1 MSSTRGRVTLSFF
14 ACALALSACDRP
26 YRTMGRYIEAAGLI
40 VIADVGHGISDL
52 SVTLTVTE
60 FLKGNAPRSITIARQ
75 SCPRVP
81 DGKGTAVL
89 LSPDWRSSE
98 FPVIEVYTEP
108 AAIARLRELVP
119 IYRMTERQRLY
130 ALRSDPK
137 YRDQLFDDIH
147 EMRER
152 DNYPIVTDLYPN
164 LDQAGRLKLIELI
177 GYIGDARG
185 VPALLQAL
193 KSDAAPIREAARTVL
208 AFHFPDSAPAA
219 ALAPPPAVES
229 PMQKGFRL
237 AKEGRIAEARPLLM
251 AVAVDRHES
260 EQIRLWAALELI
272 PHLDVPAKNALRQ
285 SMLPLL
291 AHIVKDGDYLQV
303 TDAVKILRQLRHP
316 GNLDLLVSAIGR
328 KDYLQQESSF
338 QAAMALRE
346 LDAAERTRAVAML
359 TRILQDRE
367 KAQGYRT
374 VGGPPSAP
382 ALALAWLNGDVAR
395 PSGSLPEGRPGG
407 SRYDDEVASLIGVLG
422 KPGDLPADSI
432 AWIAMRLGELKDR
445 RAIDPLTGLLANP
458 QWPVAEKSKEA
469 LIRIG
474 GDNVSAA
481 MRRLLA
487 RGGPSAAR
495 EAALDVLCAVQG
507 AGALP
512 QIRAALAEKSLR
524 TTALSLLARVGT
536 RDDLTVLIPMSDF
549 WTGDRDHHYWAMQAV
564 GEIRSRSR

>member
-1 MSSTRGRVTLSFF
+1 
-14 ACALALSACDRP
+14 
-26 YRTMGRYIEAAGLI
+26 
-40 VIADVGHGISDL
+40 
-52 SVTLTVTE
+52 
-60 FLKGNAPRSITIARQ
+60 
-75 SCPRVP
+75 
-81 DGKGTAVL
+81 
-89 LSPDWRSSE
+89 
-98 FPVIEVYTEP
+98 
-108 AAIARLRELVP
+108 
-119 IYRMTERQRLY
+119 
-130 ALRSDPK
+130 
-137 YRDQLFDDIH
+137 
-147 EMRER
+147 
-152 DNYPIVTDLYPN
+152 
-164 LDQAGRLKLIELI
+164 
-177 GYIGDARG
+177 
-185 VPALLQAL
+185 
-193 KSDAAPIREAARTVL
+193 
-208 AFHFPDSAPAA
+208 
-219 ALAPPPAVES
+219 
-229 PMQKGFRL
+229 MQKGFRL
-237 AKEGRIAEARPLLM
+237 AKEGRAREARPLLM
-251 AVAVDRHES
+251 AVAVDSHES

-346 LDAAERTRAVAML
+346 LDAAESPRAVAML
-359 TRILQDRE
+359 TKTLQDRE
-367 KAQGYRT
+367 KAQGYRM
-374 VGGPPSAP
+374 VGGSPSAP
-382 ALALAWLNGDVAR
+382 LLALAWLNGDVAR
-395 PSGSLPEGRPGG
+395 PSGSLPEGRSGG

-432 AWIAMRLGELKDR
+432 SWIALRLGELKDR

-512 QIRAALAEKSLR
+512 QIRAALADQALR

-536 RDDLTVLIPMSDF
+536 KEDLTVLIPMSDF